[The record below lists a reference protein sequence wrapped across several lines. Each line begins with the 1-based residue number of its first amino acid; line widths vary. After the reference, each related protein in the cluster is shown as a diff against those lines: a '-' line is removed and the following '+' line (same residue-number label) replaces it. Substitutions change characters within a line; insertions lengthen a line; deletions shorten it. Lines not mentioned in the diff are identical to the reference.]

1 VSSERVER
9 RLAAVLAA
17 DVAGYSRLMGRDE
30 EGTLAQLKSFRKSL
44 VDPAIFEYRGR
55 IVKTTGDGMLAE
67 FASAVDAAR
76 CAIEVQ
82 RGMAKQNTGVPQEP
96 KIEFRIGI
104 HLGDIIID
112 DNDIFGDGVNIAA
125 RLEAIAEPGGVCIS
139 DDAHR
144 QIRGKV
150 DVAFEDMG
158 VQTLKNIA
166 EPMRVW
172 QIRVNSVAA
181 SAKPAYPPGGN
192 VEPQPRE
199 KCSIAVLPF
208 QNMSGDPEQ
217 DYFTDGVVDDIIT
230 ALSRFRY
237 WFVIARSSSFTYKG
251 RAVDI
256 KQVGRELGVR
266 YVLEGGVRKAAGKV
280 RITCQ
285 LVDAATGLNLWADR
299 FEGDLTDIFVLQDE
313 VAVKVISAVGPKVT
327 RTEIE
332 WAARQAPRNLSAYD
346 LHLRG
351 LQHYFTGTPAGV
363 AEALRLFYR
372 ALELDPRYGRAAV
385 MAGSCIILNIGTGQS
400 VDAKS
405 EAQEAKRLLQLAL
418 SIDENDADTLALG
431 GHITAWAGDFDTA
444 IEMVDRSI
452 ALNPNSAA
460 AWRLRGWTYQ
470 YVGQAEEAVRSF
482 ERSIPLSPLDPMLY
496 STFTGMALAF
506 IRLQRFDEAVVVSE
520 KALRKNQTY
529 SPIYRCLAAA
539 LAHLGRD
546 VEAKDALARLLELEP
561 NLLVSELVAQR
572 SGLRW
577 PRLLVEGLRKAG
589 LPE

>member
-1 VSSERVER
+1 LTDNRVER

-17 DVAGYSRLMGRDE
+17 DVAGYSSLMGHDE

-44 VDPAIFEYRGR
+44 VDPAISEHRGR

-82 RGMAKQNTGVPQEP
+82 RGMAEQNTGVPQELR
-96 KIEFRIGI
+96 IEFRIGI

-125 RLEAIAEPGGVCIS
+125 RLEGLAEPGGISIS
-139 DDAHR
+139 DDAYR
-144 QIRGKV
+144 QVRGKV
-150 DVAFEDMG
+150 DIAFEDMG
-158 VQTLKNIA
+158 AQTLKNIP

-172 QIRVNSVAA
+172 RIRVNNVVT
-181 SAKPAYPPGGN
+181 SAMPMYPSGGN
-192 VEPQPRE
+192 VEPHPRE

-208 QNMSGDPEQ
+208 QNLSGDPEQ

-237 WFVIARSSSFTYKG
+237 WFVIARNSSFTYKG

-256 KQVGRELGVR
+256 KKVGRELGVR

-332 WAARQAPRNLSAYD
+332 WAAQQAPRNLSAYD

-351 LQHYFTGTPAGV
+351 VQHYFTGTPAGV
-363 AEALRLFYR
+363 AEALRLFYL

-385 MAGSCIILNIGTGQS
+385 MAGSCIILNIGTGHS

-418 SIDENDADTLALG
+418 SIDEHDADTLALG

-496 STFTGMALAF
+496 STLTGMALAF
-506 IRLQRFDEAVVVSE
+506 IRLRRFDEAVVVAQ
-520 KALRKNQTY
+520 KALRRNQTY

-546 VEAKDALARLLELEP
+546 AEAKEALVRLLELEP
-561 NLLVSELVAQR
+561 DLRISGVAAKG
-572 SGLRW
+572 GLRW
-577 PRLLVEGLRKAG
+577 PRLLVEGLHKAG